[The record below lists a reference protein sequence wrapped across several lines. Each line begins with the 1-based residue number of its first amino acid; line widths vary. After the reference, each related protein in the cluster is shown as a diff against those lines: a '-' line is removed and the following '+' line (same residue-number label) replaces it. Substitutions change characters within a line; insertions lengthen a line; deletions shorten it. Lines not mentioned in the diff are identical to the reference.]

1 MDARSTRTG
10 VIAVI
15 VVTVLALGAA
25 RVTRSPGAVKMIGPP
40 DTVHISEKTRA
51 APSWFAAG
59 VAPSD
64 RAWIEAAMASARP
77 EAQALIGVVDG
88 MVEWRTVPGGD
99 PYRDPL
105 GVTMPALHPDG
116 TASFV
121 IELNIGQLD
130 GRRVQDRSAVV
141 LHELGHVVDIAI
153 VPKELDDRLDAMI
166 PRTGACSESGGVS
179 RGSCTEPM
187 ERFADTFAKWALHG
201 AVSVNGA
208 GYGVATPAS
217 LEDWGA
223 PLADLAIEIQVA
235 AAE

>member
-15 VVTVLALGAA
+15 VVALLAVGAA
-25 RVTRSPGAVKMIGPP
+25 RVARSPGAVKVVGPP
-40 DTVHISEKTRA
+40 DTARITDETRA
-51 APSWFAAG
+51 AASRFAAG

-77 EAQALIGVVDG
+77 EAQPLIALVDG

-99 PYRDPL
+99 DYRDPL
-105 GVTMPALHPDG
+105 GVTMPRLHPDG

-121 IELNIGQLD
+121 IELNVGQLD
-130 GRRVQDRSAVV
+130 GRRVQDRDAVV
-141 LHELGHVVDIAI
+141 LHELGHVVDLAI
-153 VPKELDDRLDAMI
+153 VPQALDDQLDAMI
-166 PRTGACSESGGVS
+166 PRTGACSDLDGVP

-187 ERFADTFAKWALHG
+187 ERFADTFAKWALRG
-201 AVSVNGA
+201 AMSQVGA
-208 GYGVATPAS
+208 GYDIALPPS

-223 PLADLAIEIQVA
+223 PLIPLA
-235 AAE
+235 AAG